1 MPKQFTEK
9 EAITNLQR
17 YLREL
22 SFSDDDMP
30 DIPVDGIFGSATE
43 DGLRYFQRKNGLP
56 VTGIADRN
64 TWDALYAAYLA
75 SVDKYALPDPIIL
88 FPSYPIGFEIKTGD
102 SSFIVSVI
110 QYILQELSV
119 VFDGFNDVKIS
130 GTYDIQTQK
139 AIFDFQERSGLTS
152 NGYVDKITWNEL
164 SRVFNITE
172 HFSRQK

>member
-1 MPKQFTEK
+1 MPIQFTEK
-9 EAITNLQR
+9 DAVTNLQR

-30 DIPVDGIFGSATE
+30 NLPIDGIFGSATE
-43 DGLRYFQRKNGLP
+43 TALRYFQQKNGLP
-56 VTGIADRN
+56 VTGAADRN
-64 TWDALYAAYLA
+64 TWDALYTAYLA

-102 SSFIVSVI
+102 SSFTVSVI
-110 QYILQELSV
+110 QYILQELSI

-130 GTYDIQTQK
+130 GTYDAQTQK
-139 AIFDFQERSGLTS
+139 AIFDFQERSGITS
-152 NGYVDKITWNEL
+152 SGYVDKATWNEL

-172 HFSRQK
+172 HFSKQK